1 MILTLPLW
9 LLRGVSVVLL
19 VGCVVLVIALLALG
33 RLREA
38 RTLRDLAGLQEAF
51 AALRVGAVNPLCGRT
66 SRFHELLVLRMS
78 RNVSGPDAET
88 LVRWCTEAGVVDRA
102 VAWTT
107 SRRWVTRARGVRLL
121 ACLDVEPD
129 VLLGMLA
136 DPRPEVRQQA
146 AEHAP
151 RSTGKARVAA
161 LVRLFDDPDPGV
173 RFAAMDSVAR
183 CGEAAVSDLSVSLF
197 VANRTETL
205 LAALQVSLTV
215 PSARL
220 AYEADQL
227 CRSTVPEVR
236 GGALQLIATIS
247 TAAGAT
253 PQRLLAGL
261 DDPAAANRA
270 IAAEGLGRLRHLGA
284 APKLAQ
290 MMQDSSWD
298 VRRASGV
305 ALYAMGASGQVVLRQ
320 MTRSPDRYAA
330 DMAKLVLSASRM
342 GRM

>member
-1 MILTLPLW
+1 MTLTLPLW
-9 LLRGVSVVLL
+9 LLRGLSFVLL
-19 VGCVVLVIALLALG
+19 VGCVLLVVSLLVQG
-33 RLREA
+33 SRREA

-51 AALRVGAVNPLCGRT
+51 AALRVGAANPLRGR
-66 SRFHELLVLRMS
+66 SARFHELLVLRMS
-78 RNVSGPDAET
+78 RNVSGPDAAT
-88 LVRWCTEAGVVDRA
+88 LVRWCGEAGVVDRA

-121 ACLDVEPD
+121 ACLDVEPE
-129 VLLGMLA
+129 VLLRMLA

-151 RSTGKARVAA
+151 RSTGRARVAA

-220 AYEADQL
+220 AYEAHQL

-236 GGALQLIATIS
+236 AGALKLIATIP
-247 TAAGAT
+247 TAAGTA
-253 PQRLLAGL
+253 PERLLEGL
-261 DDPAAANRA
+261 GDPAAANRA
-270 IAAEGLGRLRHLGA
+270 VAAEGVGRLRHLSA

-290 MMQDSSWD
+290 LMQDSSWD

-305 ALYAMGASGQVVLRQ
+305 ALYAMGASGQIVLRQ

-330 DMAKLVLSASRM
+330 DMASLVLTASRM

>member
-1 MILTLPLW
+1 
-9 LLRGVSVVLL
+9 
-19 VGCVVLVIALLALG
+19 
-33 RLREA
+33 
-38 RTLRDLAGLQEAF
+38 
-51 AALRVGAVNPLCGRT
+51 
-66 SRFHELLVLRMS
+66 
-78 RNVSGPDAET
+78 
-88 LVRWCTEAGVVDRA
+88 
-102 VAWTT
+102 
-107 SRRWVTRARGVRLL
+107 VRLL

-129 VLLGMLA
+129 VLLRMLS

-151 RSTGKARVAA
+151 RSTGKPRVAA
-161 LVRLFDDPDPGV
+161 LVRLFDDPHPGV

-205 LAALQVSLTV
+205 LAALRVSLTV
-215 PSARL
+215 PPARL
-220 AYEADQL
+220 AYEAHQL

-236 GGALQLIATIS
+236 RGALQLVAAIP
-247 TAAGAT
+247 AAGGAA
-253 PQRLLAGL
+253 PERLLAAL
-261 DDPAAANRA
+261 DDPTPANRA
-270 IAAEGLGRLRHLGA
+270 VAAEGLGRLRHLAA

-305 ALYAMGASGQVVLRQ
+305 ALHDMGASGQVVLRH

-330 DMAKLVLSASRM
+330 DMATLVLTASRM

>member
-1 MILTLPLW
+1 MTLTLPLW
-9 LLRGVSVVLL
+9 LLWGLTLVLSVLL
-19 VGCVVLVIALLALG
+19 VVLAAGLLLQGQVVERRQLN
-33 RLREA
+33 
-38 RTLRDLAGLQEAF
+38 DLDGLQEAF
-51 AALRVGAVNPLCGRT
+51 GGLREDGANPLIGR
-66 SRFHELLVLRMS
+66 SRRFHELLVIRMS
-78 RNVSGPDAET
+78 RNVTGQDAET
-88 LVRWCTEAGVVDRA
+88 LVRWCREAGVVAQA

-107 SRRWVTRARGVRLL
+107 SRRWVTRTRGVRLL
-121 ACLDVEPD
+121 ACLDVEPE
-129 VLLGMLA
+129 VLLRMLA

-151 RSTGKARVAA
+151 RSTGKPRVAA
-161 LVRLFDDPDPGV
+161 LVRLFADPDPGV

-183 CGEAAVSDLSVSLF
+183 CGEAAVSDLSISLF

-205 LAALQVSLTV
+205 LAALRVSLTV

-236 GGALQLIATIS
+236 GAALQLISTIP
-247 TAAGAT
+247 TAGGVA
-253 PQRLLAGL
+253 PERLLEAL

-270 IAAEGLGRLRHLGA
+270 IAAEGLGRLRHLRA

-290 MMQDSSWD
+290 MMQDGSWD
-298 VRRASGV
+298 VRRASGI

-320 MTRSPDRYAA
+320 MTRNPDRYAA
-330 DMAKLVLSASRM
+330 DMAQLVLTASRV